1 MTRARPR
8 RRGFQRV
15 SLRPGASQRARF
27 RLGAA
32 DFHEVVHPAGLG
44 AAAAARWAVELGPV
58 SSALAR
64 SVPAPW
70 GAERA
75 GRQAA
80 TAA

>member
-1 MTRARPR
+1 MTRVWPR

-15 SLRPGASQRARF
+15 SLRPGAAQRVRF

-44 AAAAARWAVELGPV
+44 AAAAARWAAELGPA
-58 SSALAR
+58 STALAL

-70 GAERA
+70 SGERA
-75 GRQAA
+75 GR
-80 TAA
+80 